1 MGNDGLPASLAV
13 LIAVII
19 FSALGF
25 MAYVVSTVVN
35 VSPTTPA
42 G

>member
-1 MGNDGLPASLAV
+1 MGNDGLPASIAVLLAV
-13 LIAVII
+13 VIL
-19 FSALGF
+19 SALGF

-35 VSPTTPA
+35 LGTPA